1 MVVRP
6 LVFLDTLPV
15 LVFLLPFFV
24 VVMFS
29 PELEL
34 SELESFI
41 RGFFEVVFTLLVF
54 FVVRSCFLVL
64 VVIAS
69 PEPELELSSELESS
83 IKGFLEVVFTLLDFF
98 VVRSFCFLVFVV
110 VIASPEPELELS
122 GLESFIK
129 GFFDVVF
136 ILLDFFV
143 VIVSLEPEL
152 ESLEASVGFFEVV
165 IGIFGGFV
173 VADFGFL
180 KFVVTPPE
188 RNNKLMSI

>member
-129 GFFDVVF
+129 VFFDVVF

>member
-1 MVVRP
+1 MVVRR

-41 RGFFEVVFTLLVF
+41 RGFFEVVFTLSVF

-69 PEPELELSSELESS
+69 PEPELELSELESF

-98 VVRSFCFLVFVV
+98 VVRFFSFLVFVV

-122 GLESFIK
+122 ELESFIK

-165 IGIFGGFV
+165 IGIFV

-180 KFVVTPPE
+180 NFVVTLPE